1 MDLYNIG
8 WILSSVLS
16 LFALYNLIFAGKKNY
31 DVNEKVNQREDSVTS
46 TDAGEIK
53 SDKLNGDADVIIV
66 GAGIAGAA
74 LAHTLGKV
82 LYRDLIDYFFKLRLW
97 FFYYEY

>member
-16 LFALYNLIFAGKKNY
+16 LFALYNLIFSGKRNY
-31 DVNEKVNQREDSVTS
+31 HDVNDKVKDSVTS
-46 TDAGEIK
+46 TDAGDIQSE
-53 SDKLNGDADVIIV
+53 KLNGDADVIIV

-82 LYRDLIDYFFKLRLW
+82 LLY
-97 FFYYEY
+97 